1 MQKSRNNNGSTNKK
15 SIEKNYQ
22 KKQQNSKDCN
32 TAKTLVKAVS
42 TGILVI

>member
-15 SIEKNYQ
+15 SIKKNYQ
-22 KKQQNSKDCN
+22 KEQQEFKGLQYQP
-32 TAKTLVKAVS
+32 KLVKAVS

>member
-15 SIEKNYQ
+15 SIGKNYQ
-22 KKQQNSKDCN
+22 KEQQNSIQPK
-32 TAKTLVKAVS
+32 LVKAVS

>member
-15 SIEKNYQ
+15 SIKKIIKKNSRIQ
-22 KKQQNSKDCN
+22 R
-32 TAKTLVKAVS
+32 TAIQPKLVKAVL